1 MRYPWLIISDIE
13 HWRGIYTTY
22 VVTIRGVIL
31 DEKIPKLNHTI
42 AEVLANDLVD
52 LTLATN
58 VLKDVVVGLI
68 LFQIEII
75 FHGDIKSQSILKCG
89 SSWKLTDSQSS
100 QKIADTT
107 CNT

>member
-13 HWRGIYTTY
+13 NWRGIYTTY

-42 AEVLANDLVD
+42 AEVLAHDLVD

-58 VLKDVVVGLI
+58 VLKDVVVGMI
-68 LFQIEII
+68 LF
-75 FHGDIKSQSILKCG
+75 H
-89 SSWKLTDSQSS
+89 T
-100 QKIADTT
+100 
-107 CNT
+107 